1 MAGRHRFSGRGAR
14 ATVRLA
20 AAMTVLTGGMTVLAI
35 SQSSGDMA
43 AVKVA
48 ASVSGASTPGPT
60 WTAPRMADATPS
72 SPADESAS
80 AAGAPTT
87 ATASPSPTAASA
99 QTPSASSAPPAS
111 TARSAAPTKAAE
123 PDPAAAPVS
132 SAAGAATKATAATHQ
147 QNATSFAGT
156 PTVGILFFTD
166 KSAADHYCTASVVD
180 SPGGDLVVTA
190 GHCVYSAADGYKS
203 DIAFVPG
210 YHDGQSPYGQW
221 TPAQIF
227 VAADWRESADP
238 DVDVGFLRVAKSG
251 SGASIESVTGADRIA
266 FGTGFGQRVAV
277 PAYPVGDNSPVICA
291 NPTSEFSPTQTEF
304 DCGGYPDGTSGA
316 PFLTGADSN
325 GAHGTVIGVIGGY
338 EEGGDTPSVSYS
350 AYFGSAIQTLY
361 QTAVAAD

>member
-1 MAGRHRFSGRGAR
+1 MAVGHRFSGQGAR

-20 AAMTVLTGGMTVLAI
+20 AITTVLTGGMTVLAI

-48 ASVSGASTPGPT
+48 ASVSDALTPGPT

-72 SPADESAS
+72 SPADASAS
-80 AAGAPTT
+80 AAGASVT
-87 ATASPSPTAASA
+87 ATASP
-99 QTPSASSAPPAS
+99 ASSAPPAS
-111 TARSAAPTKAAE
+111 TAGSAAPTRTAE
-123 PDPAAAPVS
+123 PAPSAAPIT
-132 SAAGAATKATAATHQ
+132 SAAGAPPKAPAATHQ
-147 QNATSFAGT
+147 QNATSFTGT

-180 SPGGDLVVTA
+180 SPAGDLVITA

-221 TPAQIF
+221 TPAQII

-238 DVDVGFLRVAKSG
+238 NVDVGFLRMAESG
-251 SGASIESVTGADRIA
+251 SGASIESVTGAGRIA
-266 FGTGFGQRVAV
+266 FGTGFGQQVAV
-277 PAYPVGDNSPVICA
+277 PAYPVGDSSPVICA

-316 PFLTGADSN
+316 PLLTGADSS

-350 AYFGSAIQTLY
+350 AYFGSAVQALY
-361 QTAVAAD
+361 RTAVATG